1 MKNLNLSSFAF
12 ILFFIQTHFCLAQ
25 SNKPNIIYNSLKK
38 KYQLWETT
46 MLPPLP
52 LQVAIKIE

>member
-1 MKNLNLSSFAF
+1 MKDEKANEYLFDLSIDPQEKNNLKEQKDR
-12 ILFFIQTHFCLAQ
+12 LF
-25 SNKPNIIYNSLKK
+25 NSLKK

-52 LQVAIKIE
+52 LQVPKN